1 MVETSG
7 LWCKAHTNLSG
18 NGCVRV
24 TSHLLHRAAISSTVA
39 LARRFTPAFKAMTYR
54 SCDRPINCNTWGRS
68 ARPDSLEASTRPCP
82 PAQRPVGASL
92 LSAIPASLLPRGT
105 LPPSV
110 ADFCVSLLAQGWML
124 HAYECPLIHICCKHP
139 EHLFTLTHPPLTQTL
154 PFFWQQ
160 TSLRQYVLLISFQ
173 DHVITCLLP
182 NS

>member
-82 PAQRPVGASL
+82 PAQHPVGASL

-110 ADFCVSLLAQGWML
+110 ADTFVFPFLLRDG
-124 HAYECPLIHICCKHP
+124 CCTP
-139 EHLFTLTHPPLTQTL
+139 MSALSSTFAVNTQSTCLLWLTHPSHRLSL
-154 PFFWQQ
+154 FFD
-160 TSLRQYVLLISFQ
+160 SRPHSGSM
-173 DHVITCLLP
+173 CC
-182 NS
+182 